1 MTEVTSHGRET
12 ALHQDMLYGFSVI
25 ICYVKLK
32 TNTCQFYSQNVK
44 NFKKGEKKQ
53 GMCNE
58 KQNKK
63 LHVNWSVNSP
73 VSNTAGV

>member
-1 MTEVTSHGRET
+1 MPI
-12 ALHQDMLYGFSVI
+12 LQ
-25 ICYVKLK
+25 
-32 TNTCQFYSQNVK
+32 SQNVK

-73 VSNTAGV
+73 V

>member
-1 MTEVTSHGRET
+1 MPI
-12 ALHQDMLYGFSVI
+12 LQ
-25 ICYVKLK
+25 
-32 TNTCQFYSQNVK
+32 SQNVK

-73 VSNTAGV
+73 VWNTAGVWTVQYQTLLECE